1 MLSTSYDFDE
11 ALLELLKTIP
21 NVDVFDT
28 ATVSVEVGNKKPY
41 IIFVND
47 SLLPGA
53 RPISSYRHG
62 SDMKVFDIDCVGYY
76 PNQVNKLTAIIRDML
91 WGTVLTPYSGEIREV
106 YFSSRKNN
114 IDASVQ
120 PAKFVNHLTFVCT
133 LDKGL

>member
-1 MLSTSYDFDE
+1 MLSTSYDFDV

-28 ATVSVEVGNKKPY
+28 ATITAETTSRKPY
-41 IIFVND
+41 IICIND
-47 SLLPGA
+47 SLLPGS
-53 RPISSYRHG
+53 RPISSFRQG

-76 PNQVNKLTAIIRDML
+76 PDQVNKLTAIIRNML
-91 WGTVLTPYSGEIREV
+91 WGAVLTPYSGEIREV